1 MQALAQQPV
10 GGQGGGAAYGG
21 GKGQVEVLGIGQ
33 HQPGVDPGATG
44 QQPSGCQQHVSAVA
58 FSEAAVEGGVKGPG
72 HHCGDYQGEQHV
84 Y

>member
-33 HQPGVDPGATG
+33 HQPGVDPGAAC
-44 QQPSGCQQHVSAVA
+44 QQPSNRQQRVSAVA
-58 FSEAAVEGGVKGPG
+58 FSEAAVEGSVERPS